1 MNCIRLSTLVAGLA
15 VAVSCTSTAWAAAA
29 GGGSCLTIPGGGSSS
44 WSICDNITTSNA
56 LPVGGTCGGGAVGAG
71 ASAQDAQLGMRGDAF
86 DDVLVFINNTQVGGV
101 ATQVGNG
108 AVFAAQTIA
117 GLTTQ
122 LRWDVL
128 ATEATARAYLSLG
141 NATGAPI
148 TVTVDYLTN
157 FGSDAGTVIRG
168 SSSGDAVLALGDRWV
183 VSSDAS
189 PTTGDPVNT
198 TVLWGGTPP
207 VQPNAISNTVFNCAD
222 VNGARATYAVTVPA
236 GATQALLFFQRLSDS
251 DVTALATA
259 TNFDNVAAGSPLLAG
274 LSGAQTAAVQNFAL
288 GGGGGPVAQ
297 VAVPVG
303 GKASVLLAVL
313 LALLGGAMVW
323 RQRHPAL

>member
-1 MNCIRLSTLVAGLA
+1 MKNARLSSLIAGLA
-15 VAVSCTSTAWAAAA
+15 VAVSCAPAAWAAAQ
-29 GGGSCLTIPGGGSSS
+29 GGGSCLTITGGGTST
-44 WSICDNITTSNA
+44 WSICDNITTTNA
-56 LPVGGTCGGGAVGAG
+56 LPVGGNCGVGAVGAG
-71 ASAQDAQLGMRGDAF
+71 ASIGDAQLGLRSDAF
-86 DDVLVFINNTQVGGV
+86 DQVLFFINNTQVGGV

-117 GLTTQ
+117 GLNTQ

-128 ATEATARAYLSLG
+128 ATEATARGYLSLANPG
-141 NATGAPI
+141 GTPV

-157 FGSDAGTVIRG
+157 FGSDGGTVIRG

-183 VSSDAS
+183 VSSDGS

-198 TVLWGGTPP
+198 TVLWGGAPP
-207 VQPNAISNTVFNCAD
+207 VQPNAISNTVFSCA
-222 VNGARATYAVTVPA
+222 GTEGSRATYSITIPA

-251 DVTALATA
+251 DVTAIATA
-259 TNFDNVAAGSPLLAG
+259 TNFDNVVAGSPLLAG

-288 GGGGGPVAQ
+288 GGGGPVAQ

-303 GKASVLLAVL
+303 GKASVLLAAL

-323 RQRHPAL
+323 RRRHLAR